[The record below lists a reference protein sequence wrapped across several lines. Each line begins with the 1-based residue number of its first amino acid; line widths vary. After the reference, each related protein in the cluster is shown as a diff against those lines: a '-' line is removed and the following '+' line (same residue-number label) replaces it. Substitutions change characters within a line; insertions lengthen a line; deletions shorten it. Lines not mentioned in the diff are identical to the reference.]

1 MCIEESTLIKV
12 RLCLWRV
19 LINSFGLQR
28 KELLI
33 YILNGTNCFEGLF
46 IENINKNRIP
56 WGDGPFLE
64 LSVFHPLD
72 WGE

>member
-33 YILNGTNCFEGLF
+33 YILNGTNCFECLF

-56 WGDGPFLE
+56 WGDGPF
-64 LSVFHPLD
+64 
-72 WGE
+72 